1 MAAESEAGLFG
12 QGPRVPL
19 GQFPE
24 PVVVLP
30 TLEHRQTFI
39 ILHGRGSTAAKF
51 GPPLLATTTLENE
64 NIQTA
69 FPHAKLVFL
78 TASWNR
84 ATIYKKSLTHQ
95 WFDAWHLDRYTQ
107 RQELM
112 RDGLHKSCKYVH
124 SILEKEIEMIGGE
137 NVVLWGLSQGCAT
150 TLSSLLTWDGKPFA
164 ATVGMCGYLPFGNHI
179 EDIANPQ
186 KSRATDD
193 CFGMVEDEE
202 DDDPFS
208 CSDDEDGDDD
218 PFSHSGHENDNDDI
232 FSQSK
237 YQSDR
242 GDLPTQAVK
251 FFREGL
257 QMEEKKDM
265 VFQQVP
271 VFLGHGTA
279 DEKVDLKMGK
289 EARSCLDQIGIGVQ
303 MVEYLDLGHWYSAE
317 MLSDIFAFLR
327 KNL

>member
-1 MAAESEAGLFG
+1 
-12 QGPRVPL
+12 
-19 GQFPE
+19 
-24 PVVVLP
+24 
-30 TLEHRQTFI
+30 
-39 ILHGRGSTAAKF
+39 
-51 GPPLLATTTLENE
+51 
-64 NIQTA
+64 
-69 FPHAKLVFL
+69 
-78 TASWNR
+78 
-84 ATIYKKSLTHQ
+84 
-95 WFDAWHLDRYTQ
+95 
-107 RQELM
+107 M
-112 RDGLHKSCKYVH
+112 RDGLHKSCKYIHGV
-124 SILEKEIEMIGGE
+124 LEKEIEIIGGE

-150 TLSSLLTWDGKPFA
+150 SLSSLLTWDGKPFA

-186 KSRATDD
+186 KSRATDNS
-193 CFGMVEDEE
+193 FSMEEDEE

-208 CSDDEDGDDD
+208 RSDDEDGDDD

-251 FFREGL
+251 FFREEL
-257 QMEEKKDM
+257 QMEEKEGM

-289 EARSCLDQIGIGVQ
+289 EARSCLDQIGIEVR
-303 MVEYLDLGHWYSAE
+303 MVEYPDLGHWYSPE
-317 MLSDIFAFLR
+317 MLSDIFAFLK